1 MVNSFL
7 LSLSLS
13 LSLSHTHTHTLSTY
27 LSISP
32 SLSFS
37 VSFCYLIHLLYTL
50 ILTPDL
56 FITWCR
62 NCEYKHNPL
71 PLSNNLHL
79 IVRIKVLLL
88 LLKKYDIQKCLSFF
102 FLHKLDLFARCP
114 VQKALKRAL
123 KMYPGVSQYHI
134 PELIKG
140 KLMSYQVKLVL
151 KRHNSSLRC
160 SESIDCSV

>member
-1 MVNSFL
+1 MANSFL

-13 LSLSHTHTHTLSTY
+13 LSHTYTLSTY

-88 LLKKYDIQKCLSFF
+88 LKKYDIQKCLSF

-134 PELIKG
+134 PDLIKG
-140 KLMSYQVKLVL
+140 KVMSYQDKLVL
-151 KRHNSSLRC
+151 KRYNSSLRC
-160 SESIDCSV
+160 SGSIDCSV